1 MRIKQV
7 DNVLDLLEMFAR
19 EKSPRTLTALS
30 TVLNMPKSST
40 FNLISTLVA
49 RGFLYETRPRGGF
62 YPTRRLL
69 DLSRNIMEG
78 DAFLQRIHA
87 ELKALAA
94 ETGETVLLSARDQGE
109 VVYVDVVES
118 QALIRYFAKVGDR
131 RPVYATSSGKA
142 ILTTYPEPE
151 RTKIL
156 QSLIYA
162 AHEESTMKNAEELAA
177 NLEIAMR
184 RGWCEDCAEYTPDVM
199 GIGVPVVHE
208 ERRFGLAVAGPLF
221 RLETRREELAAVLS
235 AAAARILAIMKE

>member
-1 MRIKQV
+1 MGRPELMRVKQV

-94 ETGETVLLSARDQGE
+94 ETGETVLLSARDQSE
-109 VVYVDVVES
+109 VVYVDVVE
-118 QALIRYFAKVGDR
+118 F
-131 RPVYATSSGKA
+131 RP
-142 ILTTYPEPE
+142 
-151 RTKIL
+151 
-156 QSLIYA
+156 
-162 AHEESTMKNAEELAA
+162 
-177 NLEIAMR
+177 
-184 RGWCEDCAEYTPDVM
+184 
-199 GIGVPVVHE
+199 
-208 ERRFGLAVAGPLF
+208 
-221 RLETRREELAAVLS
+221 
-235 AAAARILAIMKE
+235 